1 MRCLFNDV
9 SYFCI
14 RKDILMQFSVI
25 IPVFNRPDEVDELL
39 DSLVKQSYKQFE
51 VIVVEDGST
60 EKSDAVA
67 DRYKNRLSLIYYEK
81 PNSGPGLSRNAG
93 AERANYEYLVF
104 FDSDCIIPENYF
116 SEVNRFLSNHYTDAY
131 GGPDKALPTFT
142 TVQKA
147 INYSMT
153 SFFTT
158 GGIRGGKKSMDKFHP
173 RSFNLGVSKKAFDA
187 IGGYGKMRFG
197 EDIDFSLRLLEKGF
211 TTALISDAYVYHK
224 RRTDYKKFFKQ
235 VYNSGIAR
243 INLHLA
249 HPGSLKAVHL
259 LPSAFVI
266 GMIFCMVATFIC
278 PYSWLV
284 PVVYSLLV
292 FVDSSIKNKSV
303 NVGLNSI
310 VAAWT
315 QLFGYGTG
323 FLSAVWNRLLLKK
336 GEFKAFEKK
345 FYD

>member
-1 MRCLFNDV
+1 M
-9 SYFCI
+9 YFSI
-14 RKDILMQFSVI
+14 V

-39 DSLVKQSYKQFE
+39 ESLTRQIFTDFE
-51 VIVVEDGST
+51 VILVEDGST
-60 EKSDAVA
+60 KKSDIVA
-67 DRYKNRLSLIYYEK
+67 EKYKKRLSVTYIEK

-93 AERANYEYLVF
+93 AAKARHDYLIF
-104 FDSDCIIPENYF
+104 FDSDCIIPENYLT
-116 SEVNRFLSNHYTDAY
+116 EVQNFLSVHAPDAY
-131 GGPDKALPTFT
+131 GGPDRALPSFT

-158 GGIRGGKKSMDKFHP
+158 GGIRGGKKAMDKFHP

-187 IGGYGKMRFG
+187 IGGYGTMRFG
-197 EDIDFSLRLLEKGF
+197 EDIDFSLRLIKNGF
-211 TTALISDAYVYHK
+211 STALIPEAYVYHK
-224 RRTDYKKFFKQ
+224 RRTDFKKFFKQ

-249 HPGSLKAVHL
+249 HPGSLKLVHL
-259 LPSAFVI
+259 LPAAFTLVMAFFLLSAI
-266 GMIFCMVATFIC
+266 IC
-278 PYSWLV
+278 PYALLI
-284 PVVYSLLV
+284 PFLYSLLV
-292 FVDSSIKNKSV
+292 FVDASVKNKSLK
-303 NVGLNSI
+303 VGLYSI

-323 FLSAVWNRLLLKK
+323 FLSAVWNRLILKK

-345 FYD
+345 FYE